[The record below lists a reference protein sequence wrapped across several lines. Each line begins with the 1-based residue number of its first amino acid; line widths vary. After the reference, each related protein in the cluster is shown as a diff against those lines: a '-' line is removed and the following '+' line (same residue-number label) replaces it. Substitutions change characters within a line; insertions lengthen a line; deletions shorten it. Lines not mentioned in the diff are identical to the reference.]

1 MVWCCIFMCTNSTL
15 FNTKYYDQYSYWLDR
30 YSAENRLLITYE
42 GLTDDVIGPEVA
54 RSLNKFLGEGQ
65 GVTPIDDAS
74 VPCVWKA
81 VVKNEP
87 PSQQA
92 EKFKALQEQA
102 KNDPNAAEIQAQ
114 VAAQVGQQAVGG
126 QAVAV
131 PQAAQPAADAVPA
144 ALPEMPVS
152 SSAALPAAPEMQQ
165 QTIYQQPQQQMP
177 PAQTQFQQPVASQ
190 YQQMQPQTQFQQPA
204 ASQYQQPAASQYQQ
218 PAASQYQ
225 QPAASQ
231 FQQPQTQFQQ
241 PQTQFQQPQTQFQ
254 QPAVGLPPQQVFDQ
268 NTSPGTDDLE
278 AQILAAQSAIAQG
291 QQLLSQQTPGLRKL
305 ADQNHPVIP
314 LETQSIYQQ
323 PQLSQQQSIY
333 QQQQQPAQTQFQQ
346 FQHRRRLDP
355 GHHNSQRAGPEQPR
369 PYTPQQ
375 LDDMMKMLLEVA
387 DKYNNTDDIRVY
399 HIMMKY
405 HEQIKEAREKL
416 DGAPAGPPAGGFF

>member
-1 MVWCCIFMCTNSTL
+1 M
-15 FNTKYYDQYSYWLDR
+15 DR

-42 GLTDDVIGPEVA
+42 GLTDDVIGPEVT

-74 VPCVWKA
+74 VPCIWKA

-126 QAVAV
+126 EAAAIP
-131 PQAAQPAADAVPA
+131 PQAPPVAQQAQPAADTVQA

-152 SSAALPAAPEMQQ
+152 SSAALPSAPEMQQ
-165 QTIYQQPQQQMP
+165 QTISQQQMP
-177 PAQTQFQQPVASQ
+177 PEQTQFQQPVASQ

-204 ASQYQQPAASQYQQ
+204 ASQFQQVPPQTQL
-218 PAASQYQ
+218 
-225 QPAASQ
+225 
-231 FQQPQTQFQQ
+231 QQPQTQFQQ
-241 PQTQFQQPQTQFQ
+241 PQAQFQQPQTQFQ

-278 AQILAAQSAIAQG
+278 AQILAAQSALAQG

-305 ADQNHPVIP
+305 ADQNQHVLPP
-314 LETQSIYQQ
+314 ETQSIYQQ

-333 QQQQQPAQTQFQQ
+333 QQQQLPDQTQFQQ

-405 HEQIKEAREKL
+405 HEQIKEARAKL
-416 DGAPAGPPAGGFF
+416 DGAPAPAPAGGFF

>member
-1 MVWCCIFMCTNSTL
+1 M
-15 FNTKYYDQYSYWLDR
+15 DR

-42 GLTDDVIGPEVA
+42 GLTDDVIGPEVT

-74 VPCVWKA
+74 VPCIWKA

-126 QAVAV
+126 EAAAIP
-131 PQAAQPAADAVPA
+131 PQAPPVAQQAQPTADTVQA

-152 SSAALPAAPEMQQ
+152 SSAALPSAPEMQQ
-165 QTIYQQPQQQMP
+165 QTISQQQMP
-177 PAQTQFQQPVASQ
+177 PEQTQFQQPVASQ

-204 ASQYQQPAASQYQQ
+204 ASQFQQVPPQTQL
-218 PAASQYQ
+218 
-225 QPAASQ
+225 
-231 FQQPQTQFQQ
+231 QQPQTQFQQ
-241 PQTQFQQPQTQFQ
+241 PQAQFQQPQTQFQ

-278 AQILAAQSAIAQG
+278 AQILAAQSALAQG

-305 ADQNHPVIP
+305 ADQNQHVLPP
-314 LETQSIYQQ
+314 ETQSIYQQ

-333 QQQQQPAQTQFQQ
+333 QQQQLPDQTQFQQ

-405 HEQIKEAREKL
+405 HEQIKEARAKL
-416 DGAPAGPPAGGFF
+416 DGAPAPVPPAGGFF